1 MSEANGYMRNLR
13 TKFRSKIIP
22 EYGDASVPAVRMKY
36 GSLEAW
42 VSIIGNILMFCAKF
56 CIGILIN
63 SIALITDA
71 FHTLSDTATSGVVLL
86 GFKASTKAPDKEHPF
101 GHGRGEH
108 IATVVIAVILA
119 VVGVK
124 FMYDSIDRFIH
135 PQLVQGTLFIA
146 LLMIVFG
153 VLKELMAWFSMALGK
168 KIDSSALIA
177 DAWHH
182 RVDAITN
189 YLIAVA
195 IFGIA
200 IFGPLYNYII
210 LDAIL
215 GIVIS
220 VLIIYT
226 GYKIAAT
233 SADALIGKVTD
244 KKTLEFLNSIAVSVK
259 GVKDVH
265 EITVHDYSGV
275 KAVSM
280 HVNVEPNLST
290 ENAHEIANKIEKL
303 ITEDRKICA
312 LATVHVEPYYES
324 GKEKQITD
332 KEIAE
337 SVERIACT
345 CKSVLSCHDICVK
358 TNGADKTIAMHIVV
372 DKDMSVK
379 AAHKLEH
386 KIIKIVQEKH
396 PNFKITIHIEPH
408 IK

>member
-1 MSEANGYMRNLR
+1 MRI
-13 TKFRSKIIP
+13 KIIP
-22 EYGDASVPAVRMKY
+22 EYGDASIPAVRMKY

-42 VSIIGNILMFCAKF
+42 ISIIGNILMFFAKF
-56 CIGILIN
+56 GIGILIN
-63 SIALITDA
+63 SIALITDS

-86 GFKASTKAPDKEHPF
+86 GFKAGTKAPDKEHPF
-101 GHGRGEH
+101 GHGRSEH
-108 IATVVIAVILA
+108 IATVVIAVILV
-119 VVGVK
+119 VVGVN
-124 FMYDSIDRFIH
+124 FMYASIDRLVH
-135 PQLVQGTLFIA
+135 PQLVQGTIFIA

-153 VLKELMAWFSMALGK
+153 ILKELMAWFSMILGK
-168 KIDSSALIA
+168 KIDSATLIA

-182 RVDAITN
+182 RTDAIATFLVAVAIIGTMYN
-189 YLIAVA
+189 YVILDA
-195 IFGIA
+195 IFGI
-200 IFGPLYNYII
+200 G
-210 LDAIL
+210 
-215 GIVIS
+215 IS

-244 KKTLEFLNSIAVSVK
+244 KKTLEFLSSIAVSVK

-280 HVNVEPNLST
+280 HVKVEPNLST
-290 ENAHEIANKIEKL
+290 ENAHEIADKIEKL

-312 LATVHVEPYYES
+312 HATVHVEPYYELS
-324 GKEKQITD
+324 GEKQITD

-337 SVERIACT
+337 SVERIACA
-345 CKSVLSCHDICVK
+345 CKPVLSCHDICVK
-358 TNGADKTIAMHIVV
+358 TNGADRTIAMHIVV

-386 KIIKIVQEKH
+386 KIIKTVREKH
-396 PNFKITIHIEPH
+396 PNFKITIHIEPYTYS
-408 IK
+408 

>member
-1 MSEANGYMRNLR
+1 MRI
-13 TKFRSKIIP
+13 KIIP
-22 EYGDASVPAVRMKY
+22 EYGDANIPAVRMKY
-36 GSLEAW
+36 GALEAW
-42 VSIIGNILMFCAKF
+42 ISIIGNILMFFAKF
-56 CIGILIN
+56 GIGILIN

-124 FMYDSIDRFIH
+124 FMYDSIDRLIH
-135 PQLVQGTLFIA
+135 PQSVQGTIFIA

-153 VLKELMAWFSMALGK
+153 VLKELMAWFSMSLGK
-168 KIDSSALIA
+168 KIDSATLIA

-182 RVDAITN
+182 RTDAIATF
-189 YLIAVA
+189 LVAVA
-195 IFGIA
+195 IFGA
-200 IFGPLYNYII
+200 MYNYVI
-210 LDAIL
+210 LDAVF
-215 GIVIS
+215 GIGIS

-244 KKTLEFLNSIAVSVK
+244 KKTLEFLSNIAVSVK

-280 HVNVEPNLST
+280 HVNVEPNLTT
-290 ENAHEIANKIEKL
+290 ENAHEIADKIEKL

-312 LATVHVEPYYES
+312 HATVHVEPYYEP

-337 SVERIACT
+337 SVERIACA
-345 CKSVLSCHDICVK
+345 CKPVLSCHDIYVK
-358 TNGADKTIAMHIVV
+358 TNGADRTIAMHIVV

-386 KIIKIVQEKH
+386 KIIKTVRENH
-396 PNFKITIHIEPH
+396 PNFKITIHIEPCTYS
-408 IK
+408 